1 MNATTHYKTV
11 IESGTQVRYRTEGRN
26 FQVVKKLNSYK
37 YGTRLM
43 YGEDS
48 KTSCVIELAWFND
61 FGAAKRFG
69 IDFLKGAKV

>member
-1 MNATTHYKTV
+1 MTK
-11 IESGTQVRYRTEGRN
+11 GRN

-37 YGTRLM
+37 YGARLT

-48 KTSCVIELAWFND
+48 STSCVIGIEWFND

-69 IDFLKGAKV
+69 VEFLKGAQV